1 MKCFPALISLPLLA
15 GLIPPSASAS
25 TRICCV
31 GNSITQGN
39 YPDDLQEL
47 LGDDYT
53 VIDRGIQSTT
63 MLRNGNA
70 PYWESSQF
78 SSLFSDRPDIITI
91 MLGTN
96 DSKAS
101 NWDSFR
107 GEFADDCRAL
117 LDTFSTIETQPVLYL
132 CLPPPAFPPETHSIS
147 AYNIEHGVVPL
158 LREVADR
165 RGVPLIDV
173 HTPLKDSVEY
183 FPDHVH
189 PNHDGEKA
197 IARIIYET
205 LAGDTDLVA
214 TANSAERPALP
225 AEPRGDVR
233 QASPLWRVNG
243 RLVREKGEDLPSGW
257 VIRNPGAAP
266 SRKVLVKRK

>member
-15 GLIPPSASAS
+15 GLIPLSVSAS

-39 YPDDLQEL
+39 YPDDLQGL

-53 VIDRGIQSTT
+53 VIDRGIHSTT

-70 PYWESSQF
+70 PYWESSEF
-78 SSLFSDRPDIITI
+78 SLVFDDEPDIITI

-96 DSKAS
+96 DSKAY
-101 NWDSFR
+101 NWDAFQ

-117 LDTFSTIETQPVLYL
+117 LDTFATIRTRPLLYL

-147 AYNIEHGVVPL
+147 AYNLEHGVVPL
-158 LREVADR
+158 LRQVAEQR
-165 RGVPLIDV
+165 EVPLIDV

-197 IARIIYET
+197 IARIMYEV
-205 LAGDTDLVA
+205 LVGDTDHVA
-214 TANSAERPALP
+214 VVRPVKHVPSRVQTGGSAPGSFP
-225 AEPRGDVR
+225 IW
-233 QASPLWRVNG
+233 QVNG
-243 RLVREKGEDLPSGW
+243 RVLVSGNGTNFVPGW
-257 VIRNPGAAP
+257 VVQEPGAMPA
-266 SRKVLVKRK
+266 RKLFIK